1 MGIRPNESAEVAFY
15 YPGHLWGNPEWVKSL
30 LLFFDGIA
38 LLVPEYKLKEPETFD
53 PVLAQP
59 LRDKGLL
66 HYLVAD
72 RVVDAA
78 ATKRLVEAVGNLL
91 DAGAFDS
98 LNKGGTEFH
107 AISGSRMGFYGDAKI
122 ADKLFRA
129 LKARGLAK
137 ESKDGVSIP
146 VHPLIRYLMLTLLA
160 QILRT
165 NGTKLHAELSPATDQ
180 PRIVRALEELL
191 DLPALP
197 SAGNVVAFDLQC
209 LSVDLS
215 AVPLDEVLA
224 FRKEQPNNTGNTF
237 VLSGNLLVK
246 SACYP
251 KRIGSRRLRIA
262 NPN

>member
-1 MGIRPNESAEVAFY
+1 
-15 YPGHLWGNPEWVKSL
+15 
-30 LLFFDGIA
+30 
-38 LLVPEYKLKEPETFD
+38 
-53 PVLAQP
+53 
-59 LRDKGLL
+59 
-66 HYLVAD
+66 
-72 RVVDAA
+72 
-78 ATKRLVEAVGNLL
+78 
-91 DAGAFDS
+91 
-98 LNKGGTEFH
+98 
-107 AISGSRMGFYGDAKI
+107 
-122 ADKLFRA
+122 
-129 LKARGLAK
+129 
-137 ESKDGVSIP
+137 
-146 VHPLIRYLMLTLLA
+146 MLTLLA

-215 AVPLDEVLA
+215 TVPLDEVLA